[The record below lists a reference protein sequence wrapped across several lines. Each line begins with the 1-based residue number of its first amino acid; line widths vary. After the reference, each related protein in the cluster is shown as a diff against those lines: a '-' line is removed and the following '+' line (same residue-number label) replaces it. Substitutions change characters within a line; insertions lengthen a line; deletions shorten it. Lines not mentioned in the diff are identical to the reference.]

1 MSVSSRYNGS
11 MSYEAECPC
20 GARLQVGDHAE
31 GKRIKCP
38 RCGELI
44 SIPRADEP
52 EEAIPVVSLGENP
65 PEKGEDRN
73 PCPYCAEMVLS
84 HAKICP
90 CCQSPLGTG
99 PETPCPNC
107 QSVNSSLITECRNC
121 GKSMT
126 PGTPFSPG
134 PEPAQGPRAAIMASS
149 GNSLSILDWIL
160 GIFLPIV
167 GIIMGMI
174 YLTTGRSSRGWQILG
189 LSIIGL
195 VISFGCHGSNALN

>member
-1 MSVSSRYNGS
+1 

-99 PETPCPNC
+99 PETPCPKLSF
-107 QSVNSSLITECRNC
+107 QA
-121 GKSMT
+121 
-126 PGTPFSPG
+126 PFRVTFSG
-134 PEPAQGPRAAIMASS
+134 PFFVVPCPNTATHAA
-149 GNSLSILDWIL
+149 
-160 GIFLPIV
+160 F
-167 GIIMGMI
+167 
-174 YLTTGRSSRGWQILG
+174 
-189 LSIIGL
+189 
-195 VISFGCHGSNALN
+195 